1 MKKALSLL
9 IAALF
14 VMGMSAETF
23 AAKKYISGNVGMAW
37 FDDATATQ
45 VEGDEDDTV
54 DLSFDSG
61 IALTGA
67 IGCDFGSTR
76 IEAEMG
82 YQKND
87 VKSITFDY
95 VEFLDPYE
103 PPYIS
108 ERDRL
113 ETEEGTGDV
122 SLTTFM
128 LNGYYDI
135 TPMEGSGVE
144 IFLTAGVGAVFVH
157 FDSVGPGI
165 DMDETYDVVDDYTST
180 FSETTWAYQLGA
192 GVAIPVGDGIMVD
205 ARYRYFDAADI
216 TTRDDDELFVED
228 PMNISIDSHSALLGL
243 RYSF

>member
-87 VKSITFDY
+87 VSSLTFDFY
-95 VEFLDPYE
+95 DDYYGEDFT
-103 PPYIS
+103 IS
-108 ERDRL
+108 ED
-113 ETEEGTGDV
+113 GNGSV

-135 TPMEGSGVE
+135 APMEGSGVE

-157 FDSVGPGI
+157 FDEVGPG
-165 DMDETYDVVDDYTST
+165 YDPYEHDYYYNPDYRST

-216 TTRDDDELFVED
+216 TTRDDDELFLED